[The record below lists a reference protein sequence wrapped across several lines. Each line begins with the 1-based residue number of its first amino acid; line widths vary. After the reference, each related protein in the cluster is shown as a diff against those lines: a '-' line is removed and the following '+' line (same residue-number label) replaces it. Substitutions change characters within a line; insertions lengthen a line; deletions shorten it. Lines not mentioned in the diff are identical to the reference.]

1 MIPWLLTLISK
12 IFLANLLLCTNWK
25 SALDFHVK
33 LMHPGHW
40 RSSGGKTI
48 WKQVGYACMACMS
61 EKHWVLAI
69 ALCAHME
76 NCHKEMQKHGGNHN
90 ASTMCSHGS
99 LPQGNAETWWESQ
112 CLAQCAHMEACHKK
126 LQKHACCES
135 QCSPF
140 FYASILHG
148 QGGPL
153 SIGGAW
159 VLMVLGSH
167 CPWSPWSAWSC
178 AGGQLAQ

>member
-1 MIPWLLTLISK
+1 M
-12 IFLANLLLCTNWK
+12 
-25 SALDFHVK
+25 
-33 LMHPGHW
+33 
-40 RSSGGKTI
+40 
-48 WKQVGYACMACMS
+48 VGITM
-61 EKHWVLAI
+61 L
-69 ALCAHME
+69 
-76 NCHKEMQKHGGNHN
+76 
-90 ASTMCSHGS
+90 STMCSHGS

-126 LQKHACCES
+126 MQKHAVNHNAYL
-135 QCSPF
+135 F

-153 SIGGAW
+153 SIGGAL